1 MLLTTQV
8 RRLPCPRPAARAA
21 APEAAPPRG
30 LRAHV
35 EESLNTLH
43 FAALAMQAGCGLR
56 VARAACAGFQR
67 SPRIRLQVSGRGGY
81 QRTVRGGLPADYSA
95 YLLVTD
101 LCSPWPLTLGPCRG
115 R

>member
-1 MLLTTQV
+1 M
-8 RRLPCPRPAARAA
+8 
-21 APEAAPPRG
+21 
-30 LRAHV
+30 

-67 SPRIRLQVSGRGGY
+67 APWIRLQASGRGGY